1 MTTTIVKWGN
11 SRGIRLPKP
20 FLESLNLSDNDAVDV
35 VTENNTIIIRKSVN
49 RQHKTMKQRLEEF
62 HGKDIE
68 TILREADASNEH
80 PVMVDWGK
88 PVGEEIW

>member
-11 SRGIRLPKP
+11 SRGVRLPKP
-20 FLESLNLSDNDAVDV
+20 FLENLGLRDNDAVDIF
-35 VTENNTIIIRKSVN
+35 TDNNAIIIKKSQN
-49 RQHKTMKQRLEEF
+49 PMPKTLRRRLEEF

-68 TILREADASNEH
+68 TVLREADESCEK

>member
-20 FLESLNLSDNDAVDV
+20 FLESLDLKDNDIVDV
-35 VTENNTIIIRKSVN
+35 LTENGKIIIQKS
-49 RQHKTMKQRLEEF
+49 RRSKTLKQRVEEF
-62 HGKDIE
+62 YGKDFE
-68 TILREADASNEH
+68 TALKENPYEFEEI
-80 PVMVDWGK
+80 DWGS